1 MSIRWKAKKWE
12 KKSGQATLPGGSA
25 VDLVFSTL
33 TPDRMWPRWLLAGF
47 CSEWLLLIDESPQ
60 RRQFM
65 IEEWLIDPTRT
76 RRLAHVESEA

>member
-1 MSIRWKAKKWE
+1 MSIRWKAKKRE
-12 KKSGQATLPGGSA
+12 KKSGQATLPGGS
-25 VDLVFSTL
+25 VIDLVFSASTL
-33 TPDRMWPRWLLAGF
+33 DQIRPRWLLAGF